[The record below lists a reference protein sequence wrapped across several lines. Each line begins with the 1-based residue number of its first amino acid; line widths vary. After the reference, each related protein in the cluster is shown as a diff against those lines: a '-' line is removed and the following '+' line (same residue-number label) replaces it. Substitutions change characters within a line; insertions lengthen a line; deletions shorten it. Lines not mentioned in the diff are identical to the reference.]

1 MLQVFS
7 AYFFRTMREGFAG
20 KFRSAA
26 AQALCSGVMKL
37 ECGGPGRNWRIGK
50 RNWQVDTG
58 GGCAI
63 LRSWASEDLDA
74 PGRVIPSGV
83 KDHLT
88 VLFQSQQ
95 TFSRNCGLCDL

>member
-50 RNWQVDTG
+50 LTREGVVLYCVLGLRRIWTLRGGLFLQV
-58 GGCAI
+58 
-63 LRSWASEDLDA
+63 
-74 PGRVIPSGV
+74 
-83 KDHLT
+83 
-88 VLFQSQQ
+88 
-95 TFSRNCGLCDL
+95 